1 MQVQIRKVLILS
13 TTDQSEQD
21 EGELS
26 ANIVHIMVLLW
37 EHKYW
42 KPISFDNHYQD
53 EQLKPKLI
61 TTSALHCL
69 DLSWVTIRRS
79 P

>member
-26 ANIVHIMVLLW
+26 ANIVQIMLL
-37 EHKYW
+37 
-42 KPISFDNHYQD
+42 
-53 EQLKPKLI
+53 L
-61 TTSALHCL
+61 
-69 DLSWVTIRRS
+69 
-79 P
+79 

>member
-26 ANIVHIMVLLW
+26 AYIVHIMVLL
-37 EHKYW
+37 
-42 KPISFDNHYQD
+42 
-53 EQLKPKLI
+53 
-61 TTSALHCL
+61 
-69 DLSWVTIRRS
+69 
-79 P
+79 

>member
-1 MQVQIRKVLILS
+1 MHVQIRKVPILS

-42 KPISFDNHYQD
+42 KPISFDNHY
-53 EQLKPKLI
+53 
-61 TTSALHCL
+61 
-69 DLSWVTIRRS
+69 
-79 P
+79 

>member
-26 ANIVHIMVLLW
+26 TNIVQIMLL
-37 EHKYW
+37 
-42 KPISFDNHYQD
+42 
-53 EQLKPKLI
+53 L
-61 TTSALHCL
+61 
-69 DLSWVTIRRS
+69 
-79 P
+79 

>member
-69 DLSWVTIRRS
+69 DLSWVTIWWS